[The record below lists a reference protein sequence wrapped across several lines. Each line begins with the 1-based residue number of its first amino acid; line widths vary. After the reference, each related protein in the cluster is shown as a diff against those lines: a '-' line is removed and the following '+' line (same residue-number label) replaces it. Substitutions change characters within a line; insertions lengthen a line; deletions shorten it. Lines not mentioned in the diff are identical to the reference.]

1 MADYDYST
9 IGAFNTGNAASLNGD
24 VITKI
29 REAEEKAVLD
39 PIDVSL
45 EDLEI
50 ESEVFT
56 EIQTKISEL
65 LETIKPFDLY
75 SSENNAFEQVTA
87 STSGTSAVFDAVDVA
102 SLQEGTYL
110 IDITQLAQ
118 KDVWQSNAQTLAQSE
133 TAMGAETLDINGESF
148 DTTGLTLQELADKI
162 NLSTV
167 ATASVEQVGDDSYRL
182 VLKSAEPGT
191 ANALVISGTA
201 ATTLGYDDATD
212 TDGDGT
218 PDNHTLTA
226 QNLQAT
232 VDGVSYNVSSNSISV
247 DNNLKITATDIGTST
262 LTIQQDDSYVI
273 PAVQE
278 IVDAY
283 NNVTALITE
292 ELYNTETS
300 VDDLSSLRTL
310 QDGLKSLFF
319 NSYGI
324 NDENA
329 VNLGFEFDEYG
340 ALSLDTEALG
350 QALTDNF
357 DGVKDFFLGVAEDKG
372 FGTTF
377 KEYIDDLNSYSGL
390 LSVYEDNMTE
400 RKTKLEEEREETV
413 EKLDTKYATMA
424 SQFTAYAAI
433 IAQMES
439 SFSGLQMMIEQ
450 STSSS

>member
-45 EDLEI
+45 EDLDI
-50 ESEVFT
+50 EKEVFA
-56 EIQTKISEL
+56 EIKTKVNEL
-65 LETIKPFDLY
+65 LETVKVFDLF
-75 SSENNAFEQVTA
+75 SSSSNAFEQVTA
-87 STSGTSAVFDAVDVA
+87 STSGTSAVFDAADVS

-118 KDVWQSNAQTLAQSE
+118 KDVWQSNTQTLAQTE
-133 TAMGAETLDINGESF
+133 TAMAAETLDINGESF

-162 NLSTV
+162 NLSSV

-232 VDGVSYNVSSNSISV
+232 VDGVSYDVSSNSIEV
-247 DNNLKITATDIGTST
+247 DGNLKVTATDIGTST
-262 LTIQQDDSYVI
+262 LTIQQDDSYVL

-283 NNVTALITE
+283 NNLTALITE

-300 VDDLSSLRTL
+300 VENLDSLRTL
-310 QDGLKSLFF
+310 QDGLKNLFF
-319 NSYGI
+319 GSYGV

-329 VNLGFEFDEYG
+329 VNLGFEFDRYG
-340 ALSLDTEALG
+340 ALTLNTETFGEAL
-350 QALTDNF
+350 TNDF

-377 KEYIDDLNSYSGL
+377 KEYVDDLNAYNGL
-390 LSVYEDNMTE
+390 LSVYEDDMAE

-433 IAQMES
+433 IAQMEA
-439 SFSGLQMMIEQ
+439 SFSGLEMMIKQ
-450 STSSS
+450 STSSN